1 MSAVGSVMRML
12 AAAAAIGVASIIGG
26 ADAGAQQKNQGSP
39 NALQGFSQNRD
50 LPVKIN
56 AAALEVRDKDKI
68 ATFSGDVRAI
78 QGDTDL
84 RCKTLT
90 VHYDEEQ
97 RAGGMKAADPGPAG
111 QQQIR
116 KIEAKGGVVVT
127 QKDQTATGDSA
138 IFDMRA
144 NTVTLIGNVVVT
156 KSQDILRGHRLVVDL
171 TKGTFDYYSL
181 PNLVATMGTR
191 RYGLLDKIMETPLL
205 TTDEV
210 FNRKKG
216 EEHEA
221 A

>member
-1 MSAVGSVMRML
+1 MSAAGSVMRML
-12 AAAAAIGVASIIGG
+12 AAAAAIGVASVIGG
-26 ADAGAQQKNQGSP
+26 ADAGAQQKNQGPP

-97 RAGGMKAADPGPAG
+97 RPGGMKAADPGPAG

-127 QKDQTATGDSA
+127 QKDQTANGDSA

-156 KSQDILRGHRLVVDL
+156 RAQDILRGHKLVVDL
-171 TKGTFDYYSL
+171 TSGTSK
-181 PNLVATMGTR
+181 MESGGTKTGVEALIGPR
-191 RYGLLDKIMETPLL
+191 NSE
-205 TTDEV
+205 
-210 FNRKKG
+210 KK
-216 EEHEA
+216 
-221 A
+221 